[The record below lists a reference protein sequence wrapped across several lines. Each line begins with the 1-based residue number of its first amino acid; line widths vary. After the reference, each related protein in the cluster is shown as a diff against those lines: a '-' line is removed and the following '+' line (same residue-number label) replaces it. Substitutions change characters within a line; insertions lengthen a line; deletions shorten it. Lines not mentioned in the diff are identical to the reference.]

1 MNILSL
7 ESSCDET
14 SAAVVKNGVEVLSH
28 AVYSQIPLHAK
39 IGGVVPEVAAREHVV
54 KVLPIIQ
61 KALTD
66 ARMTQRDIDAIAVTA
81 GPGLITSLLVG
92 VDTART
98 LAYIWKKPL
107 IPVNH
112 LDGHLAAARIKKL
125 HTSQGIK
132 KFRVVEKYPRVLLLV
147 SGGHT
152 QLFVEKKAGKRV
164 MLGQTVDDAAGE
176 AFDKAAAVMNLPY
189 PGGPSLSK
197 LGATG
202 NRTAFHLPRPLST
215 ADNYLFS
222 FSGLKTAFIDLL
234 KSLPMKQRRSGD
246 TQRNLAASFEQ
257 AVVESLWI
265 KTEKAVQQFHARQVV
280 IAGGVAANSHLR
292 NFFAQQ
298 LKKHRATL
306 LVPDF
311 SLCTD
316 NAAMIGAQ
324 AYTQWKQKQVR
335 DPRALEAD
343 TSFALSRRV

>member
-1 MNILSL
+1 MIILAL

-61 KALTD
+61 KALDD
-66 ARMTQRDIDAIAVTA
+66 AHITPHEISAIAVTA

-98 LAYIWKKPL
+98 LAYLWKKPL

-112 LDGHLAAARIKKL
+112 LDGHLAAAGIKKL
-125 HTSQGIK
+125 HTASEIK
-132 KFRVVEKYPRVLLLV
+132 TFRVQEKYPRVLLLV

-152 QLFVEKKAGKRV
+152 QLFVEPKKGRRR
-164 MLGQTVDDAAGE
+164 MLGETIDDAAGE
-176 AFDKAAAVMNLPY
+176 AFDKAAMVMNLPY
-189 PGGPSLSK
+189 PGGPSLSALAK
-197 LGATG
+197 SG
-202 NRTAFHLPRPLST
+202 NREAFNLPRPLSKQ
-215 ADNYLFS
+215 DNYTFS

-234 KSLPMKQRRSGD
+234 TSIPKRKRILQKTRAD
-246 TQRNLAASFEQ
+246 LAASYEQ
-257 AVVESLWI
+257 AIVDSLWI
-265 KTEKAVQQFHARQVV
+265 KTEKAIRKFHARQVV

-292 NFFAQQ
+292 EYFTKQ
-298 LKKHRATL
+298 LKKHHATL

-324 AYTQWKQKQVR
+324 AFLQRKKNQAR
-335 DPRALEAD
+335 DPRELEAD
-343 TSFALSRRV
+343 TSFAIAK